1 MKKTALY
8 LLMLIV
14 SLPSFA
20 AVKEYRV
27 SSPDG
32 SLTVTVTTG
41 DAIRYSV
48 VKDDV
53 RLINPSEISMT
64 LSDGTVLGAD
74 AKMHKMTKA
83 SEDRMIETV
92 IYKKDRVRDN
102 YNEITLDFKTFHL
115 IFRAY
120 DDGAAYRFVSNLKTD
135 FTVSAE
141 KADFNFAKD
150 WPAYVS
156 YVNTSARDRHM
167 QFYNSYENTY
177 KHHRISEWEKDR
189 LGFLPQIVE
198 ADNGIKVCITES
210 DLLDYPGLYLINED
224 ASTTLKST
232 HPAYP
237 KEVKQGGHNELQ
249 GMIQS
254 REDFIAKAQGHTAFP
269 WRIIVAT
276 REDRELLDN
285 DMVYRLASAEDS
297 STDWGWIRPGKVAWD
312 WWNCWN
318 IRGVDFKAGIN
329 NNTYKYYID
338 FAASKGIEYVI
349 LDEGW
354 AVNKKA
360 DLYQVVP
367 EIDLEELITYGKE
380 RHVGIILWAGY
391 WAVNRDIEGICKHF
405 SEMGVKGFKV
415 DFMDRDDQQMVDF
428 YTTLAETAARYHL
441 LLDFHGAF
449 KPSGLQR
456 TYPNVLNFEAVHGLE
471 TMKWTKEVDQV
482 TYDVTIP
489 FTRML
494 AGPMDYTQGAM
505 RNATKGNYRAVNSEA
520 MSQGTRC
527 RQLAEYV
534 IFEAPLTM
542 LCDSPS
548 NYMAEPECTSFI
560 ANTPTIW
567 DETIAIDGKLAEY
580 AIIARRKGSN
590 WYVAAMTDWNEMDY
604 TLDLSFLP
612 EGKYSVEVFRD
623 GKNADRA
630 ACDYA
635 RDRST
640 LSNPKSI
647 AIHMAPGG
655 GWIAKFIKL

>member
-1 MKKTALY
+1 MKKTFLY
-8 LLMLIV
+8 LLFFII
-14 SLPSFA
+14 SLPAFA
-20 AVKEYRV
+20 AAKEYRV

-32 SLTVTVTTG
+32 SLTVTVMTG
-41 DAIRYSV
+41 SSIRYSL
-48 VKDDV
+48 VKDGIC
-53 RLINPSEISMT
+53 LIGPSEVSMT
-64 LSDGTVLGAD
+64 LSDGTVLGKD
-74 AKMHKMTKA
+74 AKMHRLTRA
-83 SEDRMIETV
+83 SVDNRIETI
-92 IYKKDRVRDN
+92 IYKKSEVRDN
-102 YNEITLDFKTFHL
+102 YNEITLDFKTFKL
-115 IFRAY
+115 VFRAY
-120 DDGAAYRFVSNLKTD
+120 DEGAAYRFISNLKSD
-135 FTVSAE
+135 FTVRE
-141 KADFNFAKD
+141 EQADFTFAKD
-150 WPAYVS
+150 WPVYVT
-156 YVNTSARDRHM
+156 YVKTSARDRHM

-177 KHHRISEWEKDR
+177 AHHNISAWEKDR

-198 ADNGIKVCITES
+198 ADNGIKICITES
-210 DLLDYPGLYLINED
+210 DLLDYPGLYLINDD
-224 ASTTLKST
+224 ASTTLRST

-254 REDFIAKAQGHTAFP
+254 REDFIATAKGHTEFP

-285 DMVYRLASAEDS
+285 DMVYRLASPEDN
-297 STDWGWIRPGKVAWD
+297 TVDWGWIKPGKVAWD

-329 NNTYKYYID
+329 NDTYKYYID
-338 FAASKGIEYVI
+338 FAAAKGIEYVI

-367 EIDLEELITYGKE
+367 EIDLEELIAYGKE

-391 WAVNRDIEGICKHF
+391 WAVNKDIEGICKHF

-428 YTTLAETAARYHL
+428 YTTLAETASRYQL

-560 ANTPTIW
+560 ANMPTTW

-580 AIIARRKGSN
+580 AIIARRKGTN
-590 WYVAAMTDWNEMDY
+590 WYVASMTDWNAMDY

-612 EGKYSVEVFRD
+612 EGKYSVEIFRD

-635 RDRST
+635 REKST
-640 LSNPKSI
+640 ISNPKSI